1 MLIVL
6 TTVQNLAEAESLAAK
21 IIDARLAACVQV
33 LPQMTSFYVWE
44 GETQRDT
51 EHLLLIKTLGSKY
64 DELERF
70 ITANHSYS
78 VPEIV
83 AIDSEYVSTA
93 YLSWIK
99 ELLG

>member
-6 TTVQNLAEAESLAAK
+6 TTVPNITEAESLAAK
-21 IIDARLAACVQV
+21 IVDARLAACVQV

-44 GETQRDT
+44 GETQREP
-51 EHLLLIKTLGSKY
+51 EHLLLIKTIGSKF

-83 AIDSEYVSTA
+83 AVDCERASIP
-93 YLSWIK
+93 YLSWTK